1 MFNASFN
8 PIFDTFSN
16 RNKEVYV
23 ATKKGVRYDDYN
35 NEIVEYNKPF
45 YYGMRNYQPMTW
57 RTLQS
62 YISSFGETKNKVVQM
77 LIDYT
82 DKGIFKEFDLM
93 YLYGASPK
101 GEQVFGE
108 NANYIVKA
116 FREQNT
122 KIMVILEEIIK
133 EDN

>member
-1 MFNASFN
+1 
-8 PIFDTFSN
+8 
-16 RNKEVYV
+16 
-23 ATKKGVRYDDYN
+23 
-35 NEIVEYNKPF
+35 
-45 YYGMRNYQPMTW
+45 MRNYQPLTW

-62 YISSFGETKNKVVQM
+62 YMSSFGETKNNVVQM

-101 GEQVFGE
+101 GEQVYGE